1 MKKNILVLTG
11 SFRRNGN
18 SDLMAEAFIK
28 GAQEA
33 GHDVTKVETA
43 RKSFSVCKA
52 CKKCY
57 SNGKACPFDEDFS
70 ELAPQ
75 ILDADVIVISTP
87 LYWFTFPAQL
97 KAALDKFYSFMVAEK
112 SIKMKESLLLV
123 CGEGE
128 DKSSFKGLIKSY
140 DMMAD
145 YCGWINKGT
154 IIATGVGDKGEI
166 LKTDILSKIE
176 KTGHYI

>member
-1 MKKNILVLTG
+1 MPSIYLLILSIMKKNILVLTG

-43 RKSFSVCKA
+43 HKSFSVCKA
-52 CKKCY
+52 CKQCY
-57 SNGKACPFDEDFS
+57 SNGKACPFDEAFS
-70 ELAPQ
+70 ELAPH

-112 SIKMKESLLLV
+112 SIKMKESNPI
-123 CGEGE
+123 
-128 DKSSFKGLIKSY
+128 S
-140 DMMAD
+140 
-145 YCGWINKGT
+145 T
-154 IIATGVGDKGEI
+154 IRLRKPP
-166 LKTDILSKIE
+166 
-176 KTGHYI
+176 